1 MQHTKKDPQKRVLTI
16 PNLLS
21 LFRIILLP
29 LFVWLYVFRQC
40 YLAAG
45 GVLILSGVTDIADG
59 VIARKF
65 HMVSDLGKVLDPVAD
80 KVTQG
85 VVLLC
90 LMVRYPWMAVPLVLL
105 LCKELC
111 MAVTGGLVIYRSG
124 QVYSAAW
131 HGKLATVF
139 LDVMLVAHLVWL
151 QMPDFVSILMAAAA
165 SVLILLSFVL
175 YLRRNMQLLRGTGKD
190 KQRSEHT
197 EEKV

>member
-1 MQHTKKDPQKRVLTI
+1 MQHTKKDPQKRIITI

-29 LFVWLYVFRQC
+29 LFVWLYVFRHR
-40 YLAAG
+40 YLASG
-45 GVLILSGVTDIADG
+45 CVLILSGVTDIADG

-80 KVTQG
+80 KLTQG
-85 VVLLC
+85 VVLIC
-90 LMVRYPWMAVPLVLL
+90 LMVRHPWMVAPLVLM

-139 LDVMLVAHLVWL
+139 LDIMLVTHLIWL
-151 QMPDFVSILMAAAA
+151 QMPDWVSILMAAVA
-165 SVLILLSFVL
+165 SLLILLSFVL
-175 YLRRNMQLLRGTGKD
+175 YLRQNIRLLRGTGKE
-190 KQRSEHT
+190 KRCLEHI